1 MPPLHEDDSV
11 PLHMFKA
18 DEKERK
24 GGGVYVFTSG
34 DIVDTVK
41 IGLVLFIIE
50 KLTTSTYDVERKY
63 RRVMYTQ

>member
-1 MPPLHEDDSV
+1 MSHCICSKQ
-11 PLHMFKA
+11 MRKR
-18 DEKERK
+18 ER